1 MNARRAVERLLEM
14 SADPEHGMEL
24 LDQYLDDTA
33 IELLTILCG
42 NLAFAAAAAR
52 GKSRRKNQARER
64 AIEYVESIGTVL
76 HVWQGADVEVIDGA
90 GLTNSSLDAIFAD

>member
-14 SADPEHGMEL
+14 SADPEHGMKL
-24 LDQYLDDTA
+24 LDEYLDDTA

-52 GKSRRKNQARER
+52 GKSRHKGQARER
-64 AIEYVESIGTVL
+64 AIEYVESIATVL
-76 HVWQGADVEVIDGA
+76 HVWQSADVEVIDGP
-90 GLTNSSLDAIFAD
+90 GLASSSLDTIFVD